1 MLQDGSSAEVMA
13 EFEHDGS
20 DSELD
25 PLERD
30 ELKAP
35 RLNPVDFTMDFVDD
49 SHRGIWMGHWDVPS
63 GYD

>member
-49 SHRGIWMGHWDVPS
+49 SHRGI
-63 GYD
+63 

>member
-35 RLNPVDFTMDFVDD
+35 WFRWISPWIPWTIHIVGYV
-49 SHRGIWMGHWDVPS
+49 IWALGCTLWL
-63 GYD
+63 